1 MQHYATKCCDLQKS
15 GPKQASCHEKH
26 LNHYRRLYCHWMQN
40 IHKNGRLPTL
50 EILPDSSKPSSP
62 GHACPSR
69 LFEPSI
75 CVRFGSRKQNQGSF
89 SLRFS
94 SPVTMQQNSS
104 KNVETIMFY
113 VHHYGSRVCRSGYH
127 RSLPH
132 GFVSMPEIL
141 KLRAWRFEV
150 VTVMSFQTSHV
161 NPCVSGGW
169 KTPQV

>member
-1 MQHYATKCCDLQKS
+1 MQHYATECCDLQKS

-75 CVRFGSRKQNQGSF
+75 CARFGSRKQNQGSF
-89 SLRFS
+89 SLKIFQS
-94 SPVTMQQNSS
+94 SHNATQLLPLKMWKLLCSTFIIMVPVY
-104 KNVETIMFY
+104 VGVGTI
-113 VHHYGSRVCRSGYH
+113 GACRMA
-127 RSLPH
+127 L
-132 GFVSMPEIL
+132 F
-141 KLRAWRFEV
+141 
-150 VTVMSFQTSHV
+150 
-161 NPCVSGGW
+161 PCQKS
-169 KTPQV
+169 